1 MPDDYEVT
9 VGKLQDYINVD
20 YINVDHINAI
30 LSSSNATTANELILY
45 CLIQRVSCKEELLDL
60 FDHLENI
67 IISHNLKI
75 ITDELT
81 ISMLIFYCI
90 EFI

>member
-9 VGKLQDYINVD
+9 IGKLQD

-30 LSSSNATTANELILY
+30 LSSSNASATTANELILY

-67 IISHNLKI
+67 IISHDLKI
-75 ITDELT
+75 ITDEVT